1 MNRIEVLLL
10 SILSITSM
18 SAQTKL
24 YPLDSIV
31 YSQIDWGTNKVAQE
45 KLAVVGYNVL
55 SDLEDKSYLNDS
67 LLDRNVISVIQ
78 SGDSI
83 FAIGKFPQIFN
94 KEFLRDKNGISFYKK
109 FSHSKISEDEHDA
122 HVMVTNNYGDTIS
135 YWGLMPDMIELSL
148 VKLNLRTDKLYKLTD
163 RIQFGDRI
171 GDELKTWVCDNKD
184 YIRPMT
190 TTDELLD
197 FLNLKGL
204 KVKHDTETHIFIV
217 HPREELDYPEIDP
230 EYQRGDFALYR
241 KTIEF
246 VIRNDHLI
254 GILLPPTFS
263 YDYNNYSI

>member
-1 MNRIEVLLL
+1 
-10 SILSITSM
+10 M
-18 SAQTKL
+18 SC
-24 YPLDSIV
+24 
-31 YSQIDWGTNKVAQE
+31 
-45 KLAVVGYNVL
+45 VG
-55 SDLEDKSYLNDS
+55 
-67 LLDRNVISVIQ
+67 
-78 SGDSI
+78 
-83 FAIGKFPQIFN
+83 
-94 KEFLRDKNGISFYKK
+94 
-109 FSHSKISEDEHDA
+109 
-122 HVMVTNNYGDTIS
+122 
-135 YWGLMPDMIELSL
+135 
-148 VKLNLRTDKLYKLTD
+148 
-163 RIQFGDRI
+163 
-171 GDELKTWVCDNKD
+171 DNKD